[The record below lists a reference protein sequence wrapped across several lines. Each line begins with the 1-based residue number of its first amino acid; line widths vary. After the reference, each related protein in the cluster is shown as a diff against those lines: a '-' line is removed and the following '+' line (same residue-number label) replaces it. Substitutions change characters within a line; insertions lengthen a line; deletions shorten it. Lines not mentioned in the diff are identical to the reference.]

1 MYNFLTLGYDCSPA
15 AALRNLELREHALP
29 FDWVVSNVNSIHK
42 CIEENF
48 SRFHRNLSFNHNKK
62 D

>member
-48 SRFHRNLSFNHNKK
+48 SVFHRNL
-62 D
+62 